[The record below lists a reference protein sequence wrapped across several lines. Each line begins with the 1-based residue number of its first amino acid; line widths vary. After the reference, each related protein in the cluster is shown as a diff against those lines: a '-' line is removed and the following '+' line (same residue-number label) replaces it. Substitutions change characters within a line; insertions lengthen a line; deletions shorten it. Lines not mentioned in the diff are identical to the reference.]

1 MGINLNEL
9 ARTITLVETG
19 KQEISIAQVKEVM
32 KLLFTELA
40 SEDVIDVLQTIRRYE

>member
-1 MGINLNEL
+1 MNLNYL
-9 ARTITLVETG
+9 ARRITLAETG

-40 SEDVIDVLQTIRRYE
+40 QADVIDVLQTIRRYE